1 VYAKRALISVL
12 TDDAF
17 DGNGYVMGITI
28 VATTPMNII
37 QGAKLE
43 LKDLLA
49 DLLPDLLPDR
59 QEEHLQILRALRVPS
74 MKRSLKL

>member
-17 DGNGYVMGITI
+17 DGNGYAMGITI
-28 VATTPMNII
+28 VVTTPMNII
-37 QGAKLE
+37 QGVKLE

-49 DLLPDLLPDR
+49 DR

-74 MKRSLKL
+74 MKQSLKL